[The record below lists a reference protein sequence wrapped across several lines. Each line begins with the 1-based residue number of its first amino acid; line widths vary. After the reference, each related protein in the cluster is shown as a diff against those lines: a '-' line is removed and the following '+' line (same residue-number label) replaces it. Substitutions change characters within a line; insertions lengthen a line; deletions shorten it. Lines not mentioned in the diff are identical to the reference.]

1 MRLNWI
7 IGHGNYVFEVYCTR
21 TFFDETCSAIRTLD
35 KKNCTF
41 YNPGCMNQCICGLLL
56 YSLDSKN
63 K

>member
-35 KKNCTF
+35 KKIAPF
-41 YNPGCMNQCICGLLL
+41 IIQDVCGLLL